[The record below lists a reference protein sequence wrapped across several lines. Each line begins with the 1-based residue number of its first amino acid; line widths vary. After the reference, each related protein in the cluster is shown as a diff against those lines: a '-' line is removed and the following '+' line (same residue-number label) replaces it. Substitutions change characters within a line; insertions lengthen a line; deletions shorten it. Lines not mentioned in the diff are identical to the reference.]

1 MIEWVIAF
9 DLFYFLNL
17 LNMVVEVVYAF
28 DSEVLMLE
36 NFLCNV
42 IEWSLSSDWLIALV
56 CETMS
61 TIYS

>member
-36 NFLCNV
+36 NFLCN
-42 IEWSLSSDWLIALV
+42 AL
-56 CETMS
+56 TDLLP
-61 TIYS
+61 